1 MARKKI
7 EIMDTTLRD
16 GEQTSGVSFSASEK
30 LTIAK
35 LLLEE
40 LKVDRIEIASA
51 RVSEGEFQAVKNVT
65 NWASQAGY
73 IDQVEVLT
81 FVDKGVSIDW
91 MIEAGA
97 KVQNLLTKGSLNHL
111 THQLKKTP
119 NHHFKEIEESINLAK
134 EKAIETNVYL
144 EDWSNGMRNSK
155 DYVFEFLAFLSTQPI
170 KRIMLPDTLGVLTP
184 AESFAFVSEIKSKY
198 PHLHFDFHAHND
210 YDLGVSNALE
220 ALKAGADGLH
230 LTINGMG
237 ERAGNAPMASTIA
250 VINDFLP
257 AVEVG
262 VNEKVLYTVS
272 KLVENFSGVMIPANK
287 PIIGANVFTQTA
299 GIHADGDNKKNL
311 YFSDLLPERFGR
323 TRKYALGK
331 ASGKANIQKNLQ
343 ELGLQLNDEDL
354 KKVTQRII
362 ELGDKKQVVTKED
375 LPYIISDV
383 LDRTYEEKVKVESYV
398 LTHSKGLKPST
409 TVSITING
417 KNYEENASGD
427 GQFDAFMNAIRT
439 IFKNINFVLPNLID
453 YAVRIPPGSH
463 SDALC
468 ETIITWKSPDKEF
481 KTRGLDSDQ
490 TVSAIKAT
498 EKMLNII
505 IN

>member
-1 MARKKI
+1 MSVKKI

-16 GEQTSGVSFSASEK
+16 GEQTSTVSFSASEK

-51 RVSEGEFQAVKNVT
+51 RVSEGEFQAVKGIT
-65 NWASQAGY
+65 DWASENNY
-73 IDQVEVLT
+73 LDKIEVLT
-81 FVDKGVSIDW
+81 FVDKGVSIRW
-91 MIEAGA
+91 MVEAGA

-119 NHHFKEIEESINLAK
+119 NQHFEEIKENIEFAK
-134 EKAIETNVYL
+134 KNNIETNVYL

-155 DYVFEFLAFLSTQPI
+155 AYVWDYLEFIATQPI
-170 KRIMLPDTLGVLTP
+170 KRIMLPDTLGVITP
-184 AESFAFVSEIKSKY
+184 SESYEFIKEIKDKY
-198 PHLHFDFHAHND
+198 PNLHFDFHAHND
-210 YDLGVSNALE
+210 YDLGVSNVME

-230 LTINGMG
+230 LTVNGMG

-250 VINDFLP
+250 VINDFMP
-257 AVEVG
+257 NIEIG
-262 VNEKVLYTVS
+262 VNETFLYTIS
-272 KLVENFSGVMIPANK
+272 KLVETFSGVMIPSNK
-287 PIIGANVFTQTA
+287 PVVGANVFTQTA
-299 GIHADGDNKKNL
+299 GIHADGDNKNNL
-311 YFSDLLPERFGR
+311 YFSELMPERFGR
-323 TRKYALGK
+323 TRQYALGK
-331 ASGKANIQKNLQ
+331 SSGKANIQKNLQ

-383 LDRTYEEKVKVESYV
+383 LDRTYQEKVKVNSYV

-409 TVSITING
+409 TVSITIDDETL
-417 KNYEENASGD
+417 EEHAQGD
-427 GQFDAFMNAIRT
+427 GQFDAFMNAIKS
-439 IFKNINFVLPNLID
+439 IFKRKEVLLPSLID
-453 YAVRIPPGSH
+453 YAVRIPPGSN

-468 ETIITWKSPDKEF
+468 ETIITWKSIDKEF

-505 IN
+505 VS